1 MFCKITRGEIPSN
14 KVFENE
20 EFIAF
25 LDINPINPGHT
36 LVVPKKHAD
45 YLFDLDDDEYS
56 RIFKTA
62 KFLAPKIQSAMNS
75 KRIGVIVE
83 GFLIPHVHIHLIP
96 LHHGGELN
104 MARAKSATPEELNEV
119 AEKIKKMVNKYE

>member
-1 MFCKITRGEIPSN
+1 MENCLFCRITRGEIPSN

-45 YLFDLDDDEYS
+45 YLFDLDDNEYS
-56 RIFKTA
+56 RILKTA

-75 KRIGVIVE
+75 KRIGIIVE

-104 MARAKSATPEELNEV
+104 
-119 AEKIKKMVNKYE
+119 